1 MNDHIVRRAAGS
13 VLTALGLLAMSASL
27 CAAEA
32 DPAEPAP
39 APASAPTQPAVAAPA
54 APAAPI
60 SPQIE
65 DLVRLRESGVG
76 APVMKA
82 FVENV
87 VIPQK
92 TSAAEVI
99 YLHQHGVPP
108 EVITAF
114 VQKGGTAVARPNVA
128 MPIPAVAAA
137 PAPVLAPAPVVSAPP
152 VNTVTYVSSPPVE
165 VVYDY
170 PYYSYPASSF
180 YVGYW
185 PTYWGRYGYGP
196 RYWGYRPT
204 WHAGYPAHGFRGAV
218 GAPYRAS
225 YAPHSSVSYGVSVGV
240 GLGHRGAVTFGARG
254 RH

>member
-1 MNDHIVRRAAGS
+1 
-13 VLTALGLLAMSASL
+13 
-27 CAAEA
+27 
-32 DPAEPAP
+32 
-39 APASAPTQPAVAAPA
+39 
-54 APAAPI
+54 
-60 SPQIE
+60 
-65 DLVRLRESGVG
+65 
-76 APVMKA
+76 MKA

-87 VIPQK
+87 VIPQR

-114 VQKGGTAVARPNVA
+114 VQKGGAAVAPINVVT
-128 MPIPAVAAA
+128 PVPQVAAT
-137 PAPVLAPAPVVSAPP
+137 PNPIVVSAPP
-152 VNTVTYVSSPPVE
+152 VNTVTYVSAPPVE

-170 PYYSYPASSF
+170 PYYSYPATSF

-196 RYWGYRPT
+196 RYVGYRPT
-204 WHAGYPAHGFRGAV
+204 WHAGYPAHGFCGPV

-225 YAPHSSVSYGVSVGV
+225 YAPHRPISYGVNVGV
-240 GLGHRGAVTFGARG
+240 GVGHRGVVTFGTRG